1 MSLIDDAARL
11 RIRDDTGS
19 TLFVEAGAGSG
30 KTTSLVDRICTLVL
44 DDDVP
49 LSHVAA
55 VTFTEKAGAELRDR
69 LRVQFQRETAAQ
81 IQQPRRGR
89 ASQALD
95 DLDGAAIG
103 TLHSFAQ
110 RILAEH
116 PIEAGIPPLIEVL
129 DEVGS
134 SVAFNERWSAML
146 ADLLDDDEMAEPLL
160 LAMGLGVK
168 LPQLRT
174 VAQLLGNDWDLIEEK
189 LLAVEPMPFAME
201 DPTAL
206 LDEARIVARLADD
219 CSDPDDKLLT
229 HFLSLADTIQRFDGA
244 PNDHGRLA
252 EIAAIGRLTYSHGKA
267 AAWGNKQAA
276 VDAGKDLA
284 EKAKALLARITS
296 ACLRHLTRWIGSQVL
311 GAADLRRAEGR
322 LEFHDLLVLARAL
335 LRRSPEV
342 REALHHQYQR
352 LLLDEFQ
359 DTDPIQ
365 IELAVRIA
373 GGAGATAERWQ
384 DIGVPEGRLFV
395 VGDPKQSI
403 YRFRRAS
410 IATYLEAQEH
420 LGETV
425 RLTTNFRSAGPIL
438 DWVNAT
444 FERLITA
451 EPLAQPEFVA
461 LDASPKIHWQDDAG
475 SAITLLGASAHE
487 DDPKAEVLRA
497 REAEDVAAAI
507 RRVMNDEW
515 RVRDQQTGDWRLAKL
530 TDIAILL
537 PGRTSLPFLE
547 NALEESR
554 IPYRAESSSIVYQAQ
569 EVRDLLAAARAV
581 ADPSDRFAV
590 VTALRS
596 PLFGCGDDD
605 LFAFRRDRGSF
616 NILAP
621 QPEQVAGTPVARA
634 IAVLKDLSYRSR
646 WMSPSELLGALV
658 ADRRMFEVVADDPRR
673 SRDTWRRLRFV
684 IDQARAWSEAS
695 QGGLRAYLAWAAFQG
710 EEGSRVAEAVLPETD
725 VESVRI
731 MTVHAAKGLEFPIVI
746 LSGMGSARRPQYG
759 VRVLWT
765 ETGCEV
771 HTGKQTKT
779 EEFDLA
785 APIDEQMGKLEH
797 VRLLYVAATRARD
810 HLIVSLHRTTKN
822 VQTSARTIA
831 EAQPEGFDRARP
843 DQVAGPITLP
853 AQPVVAPPPD
863 FAEWQARAHEAQAN
877 AKRQRVTNASG
888 LEGTAPELVLAE
900 ATEQEQGRA
909 KGQRDTELPP
919 WTKGR
924 YGSAIGRAVHGVLQ
938 VVDLA
943 AGPLTQEFAA
953 AVQAQSIAEG
963 VVEQSD
969 LVGTLAASALHSDV
983 VQRAAAREHWRET
996 FVGTVVNE
1004 EVVEGFVDLLYRDDD
1019 GTLVVVDYKTDAVPS
1034 GGIPSRVQYY
1044 RPQIEAYLR
1053 AIRDATGA
1061 EARGVLVFL
1070 HPDLA
1075 LEACVA

>member
-1 MSLIDDAARL
+1 
-11 RIRDDTGS
+11 
-19 TLFVEAGAGSG
+19 
-30 KTTSLVDRICTLVL
+30 
-44 DDDVP
+44 
-49 LSHVAA
+49 
-55 VTFTEKAGAELRDR
+55 
-69 LRVQFQRETAAQ
+69 
-81 IQQPRRGR
+81 
-89 ASQALD
+89 
-95 DLDGAAIG
+95 
-103 TLHSFAQ
+103 
-110 RILAEH
+110 
-116 PIEAGIPPLIEVL
+116 
-129 DEVGS
+129 
-134 SVAFNERWSAML
+134 
-146 ADLLDDDEMAEPLL
+146 
-160 LAMGLGVK
+160 
-168 LPQLRT
+168 
-174 VAQLLGNDWDLIEEK
+174 
-189 LLAVEPMPFAME
+189 
-201 DPTAL
+201 
-206 LDEARIVARLADD
+206 
-219 CSDPDDKLLT
+219 
-229 HFLSLADTIQRFDGA
+229 
-244 PNDHGRLA
+244 
-252 EIAAIGRLTYSHGKA
+252 
-267 AAWGNKQAA
+267 
-276 VDAGKDLA
+276 
-284 EKAKALLARITS
+284 
-296 ACLRHLTRWIGSQVL
+296 
-311 GAADLRRAEGR
+311 
-322 LEFHDLLVLARAL
+322 
-335 LRRSPEV
+335 
-342 REALHHQYQR
+342 
-352 LLLDEFQ
+352 
-359 DTDPIQ
+359 
-365 IELAVRIA
+365 
-373 GGAGATAERWQ
+373 
-384 DIGVPEGRLFV
+384 
-395 VGDPKQSI
+395 
-403 YRFRRAS
+403 
-410 IATYLEAQEH
+410 
-420 LGETV
+420 
-425 RLTTNFRSAGPIL
+425 
-438 DWVNAT
+438 
-444 FERLITA
+444 
-451 EPLAQPEFVA
+451 
-461 LDASPKIHWQDDAG
+461 
-475 SAITLLGASAHE
+475 
-487 DDPKAEVLRA
+487 
-497 REAEDVAAAI
+497 
-507 RRVMNDEW
+507 
-515 RVRDQQTGDWRLAKL
+515 
-530 TDIAILL
+530 
-537 PGRTSLPFLE
+537 
-547 NALEESR
+547 
-554 IPYRAESSSIVYQAQ
+554 
-569 EVRDLLAAARAV
+569 VRDLLAAARAV

-605 LFAFRRDRGSF
+605 LFVFRRDGGSF

-621 QPEQVAGTPVARA
+621 QPDLVAGTPVARA
-634 IAVLKDLSYRSR
+634 VAVLKDLSYRSR

-695 QGGLRAYLAWAAFQG
+695 RGGLRAYLAWAAFQG

-746 LSGMGSARRPQYG
+746 LSGMSSARRPQYG

-797 VRLLYVAATRARD
+797 IRLLYVAATRARD

-831 EAQPEGFDRARP
+831 EAQPEGFGRTRP
-843 DQVAGPITLP
+843 EQVAGPITLP
-853 AQPVVAPPPD
+853 AQPVVAPPPA

-983 VQRAAAREHWRET
+983 VRRAAAREHWRET

-1019 GTLVVVDYKTDAVPS
+1019 GTMVVVDYKTDAVRA
-1034 GGIPSRVQYY
+1034 GGIASRVQYY

-1070 HPDLA
+1070 SP
-1075 LEACVA
+1075 VAAVEEGVA